1 MKKVYLFM
9 ADGFEEIEAL
19 AVVDLL
25 RRANVGVEMVSVS
38 NTLEV
43 VGAHNVVVKADSL
56 IANAQ
61 IKNPDM
67 LILPGGMPGME
78 NLYACER
85 LRELLL
91 KQAGEQRLVA
101 AICASPS
108 ILGRL
113 GLLKQQQAV
122 CYPGFEDE
130 LTEAFVRNDKV
141 VVSDNIITSRAP
153 GTAIP
158 FALELIKIL
167 CGLEVSDQ
175 IARDIL
181 VK

>member
-1 MKKVYLFM
+1 MKKVYLFL

-25 RRANVGVEMVSVS
+25 RRAEVCVETVSVS
-38 NTLEV
+38 NRNEV
-43 VGAHNVVVKADSL
+43 VGAHNVTVKADTL
-56 IANAQ
+56 IAQAQ
-61 IKNPDM
+61 IEKPDM

-78 NLYACER
+78 NLYACEK
-85 LRELLL
+85 LRNLLL
-91 KQAGEQRLVA
+91 QQAGEQRLIA

-113 GLLKQQQAV
+113 GLLKQHQAV

-130 LTEAFVRNDKV
+130 LTEAFVRSERV
-141 VVSDNIITSRAP
+141 LVSDNIITSRAP

-167 CGLEVSDQ
+167 CGEAVADQ
-175 IARDIL
+175 IAKDIL
-181 VK
+181 LK